1 MSEVTRK
8 YKEKE
13 KGTTADTTRNLF
25 RLTIT
30 NAKNNMQIYAKQA
43 RRGGKTMFVYASVG
57 PVFSSVSLDATLTL
71 SDTHTHTLTNYCAHT
86 LLAAYSPGHEDRSEL
101 R

>member
-1 MSEVTRK
+1 MSEVTGK

-13 KGTTADTTRNLF
+13 RGTTAGTTRNLF

-43 RRGGKTMFVYASVG
+43 HRRGGCLFM
-57 PVFSSVSLDATLTL
+57 PL
-71 SDTHTHTLTNYCAHT
+71 
-86 LLAAYSPGHEDRSEL
+86 
-101 R
+101 